1 MRMEFLNAGL
11 PAPIFSVKHGEFK
24 VVMKN
29 GYHTESASLT
39 DSIIEFCTIP
49 RSRAELISF
58 TGKSRNYVMRQIIAP
73 LVESGKLKLTL
84 PDKPKS
90 TNQKYLK
97 A

>member
-11 PAPIFSVKHGEFK
+11 PVPIFSVRHGEFK

-29 GYHTESASLT
+29 GYHNESNSMI

-49 RSRAELISF
+49 RSRAEIISF
-58 TGKSRNYVMRQIIAP
+58 TGKSRNYVMGQLVAP
-73 LVESGKLKLTL
+73 LVESGQLKLTI

-90 TNQKYLK
+90 SKQRYVKT
-97 A
+97 